1 MTTFLSKSRRSN
13 IADPESK
20 TKLSPAL
27 QTRTRTISENTMPKL
42 GLFFVF
48 LFSILFCAVLFLYLQ
63 SQQTTAISH
72 NSELLPADI
81 KWEV

>member
-13 IADPESK
+13 VADPESK

-27 QTRTRTISENTMPKL
+27 QTRTRIISENTMPKL

-48 LFSILFCAVLFLYLQ
+48 VFSILFCAALFLYLQ
-63 SQQTTAISH
+63 SQQTSAISH
-72 NSELLPADI
+72 NSDLPPAEIDMEI
-81 KWEV
+81 